1 MLHNQSICGSKPF
14 EIEWGQSMSLLD
26 RECQKTRRE
35 RNKKSKKGEKQDGDQ
50 EETDGIVQCLLGTDS
65 DLDNQA
71 NDDDKSAVLM
81 DTEGNQSPSQSDD
94 GNSQVEEPD
103 DDPSTVHCTPRW
115 RSPWM

>member
-1 MLHNQSICGSKPF
+1 
-14 EIEWGQSMSLLD
+14 MSLLD
-26 RECQKTRRE
+26 RECQKTRQE
-35 RNKKSKKGEKQDGDQ
+35 RNKKNKKGGKQDGD

-71 NDDDKSAVLM
+71 NDDNNSAVLM

-103 DDPSTVHCTPRW
+103 NDALTLRPIGVAY
-115 RSPWM
+115 